1 MVTKERHTDR
11 CEITRIDPERVRAA
25 QDHLVEGPVATR
37 IAALFRA
44 LGDPT
49 RVRMI
54 SALAIGELCVC
65 DLSAAV
71 GMSQSAV
78 SHQLRTLRQLR
89 LVKRRKDGQMAYY
102 SIDDDHVVR
111 LFREGMDHILHA

>member
-1 MVTKERHTDR
+1 VTEERESDR
-11 CEITRIDPERVRAA
+11 CQVTRIEPERVCAA
-25 QDHLVEGPVATR
+25 QEQLVEGLVATR
-37 IAALFRA
+37 LAALFRV

-71 GMSQSAV
+71 GMSQSAI

-89 LVKRRKDGQMAYY
+89 LVKRRRDGQMAYY

-111 LFREGMDHILHA
+111 LFREGMDHVLHE